1 MNIVSVVIKDQYFQL
16 HASGAAYWNQ
26 KKTLFIADVHLG
38 KVSHFR
44 KHGSAVPSAA
54 LQENFKKLNDAIQ
67 KFGAQRVIFLGDL
80 FHSFSNSEWDFF
92 AHWRMQHRIEIIL
105 VSGNHDIIDVHKYE
119 GLGILV
125 CEYLIEGPFYCTH
138 HPEEHS
144 EYYNLSGHIHPGV
157 RLKGMGRLGVSTPCF
172 YAGVGQM
179 ILPAFGVFTGKYI
192 VEPKKGERIYVIAN
206 DEVIDVSVFF
216 AKK

>member
-1 MNIVSVVIKDQYFQL
+1 MKIVPISIQNETFEL
-16 HASGAAYWNQ
+16 HPSGAAYWVE

-44 KHGSAVPSAA
+44 KHGSAVPSVV
-54 LQENFKKLNDAIQ
+54 LLENFNKLNEVIQ
-67 KFGAQRVIFLGDL
+67 SFGAKRIIFLGDL

-92 AHWRMQHRIEIIL
+92 AHWRMQHRIEILLI
-105 VSGNHDIIDVHKYE
+105 SGNHDIIDVHKYE
-119 GLGILV
+119 GLGISV
-125 CEYLIEGPFYCTH
+125 CESLVEGGFYYTH

-172 YAGVGQM
+172 YVGAKQM
-179 ILPAFGVFTGKYI
+179 IVPAFGVFTGKYI
-192 VEPKKGERIYVIAN
+192 VEPKKGERIFAIAN

-216 AKK
+216 TKK